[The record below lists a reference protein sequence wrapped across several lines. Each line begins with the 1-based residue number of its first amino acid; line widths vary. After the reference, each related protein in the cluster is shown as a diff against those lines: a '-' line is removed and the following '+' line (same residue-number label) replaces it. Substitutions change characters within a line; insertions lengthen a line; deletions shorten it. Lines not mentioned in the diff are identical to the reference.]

1 MRRRVLSGVVRMV
14 VVGCICALLSMMPS
28 QHIHADIRF
37 NKHSAF
43 TLMNENSSI
52 ELPNLS
58 IFSGRNENIAHWS
71 KKAFKSYESGD
82 DYSLWSLFAEDG
94 DVIAIP
100 QSSSQS
106 GSNGNVI
113 DPSRFYIPE
122 NRQVYVTQDTLIDGD
137 GHTLELKADA
147 RIVVDHG
154 VTLTLRNMRIK
165 STRNDLANPIVR
177 PMGHGACVALQD
189 VELSLADDFIFRDG
203 KLFIH
208 GDVVISGT
216 HTFSYRSTQKSYI
229 CDGAT
234 LGFDHGATFFYYPSS
249 RDNHLIQMVSDVSGG
264 GSSEVSDASMY
275 LDSATLQTTHTG
287 IRLSNGVLCLDN
299 SVTLSSAAQTRM
311 DTLSGKTS
319 VDATTVITVD
329 WSPDGKYLAIGTNG
343 GNLEI
348 YQFDSIGSP
357 ILVNV
362 ASKTEG
368 VTIQSVTWR
377 PDGRYLAV
385 GTNANP
391 TPSEPGNRIGN
402 NHELQIY
409 RFDTISTVTL
419 IGITSKDQGN
429 DATISV
435 DWSPDGKYLAIGTG
449 ADPESG
455 PDEGIEYQHE
465 ARVYSFDGNT
475 LTGIDSKNQDVT
487 VQSVSWSPDGKYL
500 AVGTNANPP
509 TSEPNIGGGSELRI
523 YRFDGTILTGI
534 VGIDSPA
541 NKHLFCID
549 WSPDGRYIA
558 SGSDGYASGTPLK
571 VHHFD
576 TSQTT
581 SLQEVGS
588 YTHAWRTGGDVKWSP
603 DGSYIACGF
612 GGGAWPTYGYLR
624 VFKFTENN
632 LVSAFYKEQG
642 RYTFGVSWRPDG
654 SHIAIG
660 TNLNPTT
667 SEPGITVNHELRVY
681 EAGYNFDTRAQTIN
695 TGIIFGDSSQA
706 GGLGNLDVQVL
717 GGATVE
723 IAGLVVDD
731 SA

>member
-122 NRQVYVTQDTLIDGD
+122 NRQVHVTQDTLIDGD
-137 GHTLELKADA
+137 GRTLELKADA

-264 GSSEVSDASMY
+264 GSSEVSNASMY

-435 DWSPDGKYLAIGTG
+435 D
-449 ADPESG
+449 
-455 PDEGIEYQHE
+455 
-465 ARVYSFDGNT
+465 
-475 LTGIDSKNQDVT
+475 
-487 VQSVSWSPDGKYL
+487 WSPDGKYL

>member
-122 NRQVYVTQDTLIDGD
+122 NRQVHVTQDTLIDGD
-137 GHTLELKADA
+137 GRTLELKADA

-249 RDNHLIQMVSDVSGG
+249 QDNHLIQMVSDVSGG
-264 GSSEVSDASMY
+264 GSSEVSNASMY

-435 DWSPDGKYLAIGTG
+435 D
-449 ADPESG
+449 
-455 PDEGIEYQHE
+455 
-465 ARVYSFDGNT
+465 
-475 LTGIDSKNQDVT
+475 
-487 VQSVSWSPDGKYL
+487 WSPDGKYL